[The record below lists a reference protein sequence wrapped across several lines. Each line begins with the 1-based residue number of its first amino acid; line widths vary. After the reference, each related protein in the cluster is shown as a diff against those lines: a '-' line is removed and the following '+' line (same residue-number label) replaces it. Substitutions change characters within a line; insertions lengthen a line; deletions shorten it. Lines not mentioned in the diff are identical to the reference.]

1 MSEEAE
7 YPYSGIAC
15 DNTGVIT
22 SYGIGAEKL
31 FGWTADEVVGKQSV
45 TIFHEPQ
52 AIATL
57 VPRLL
62 KTAAETGKFEE
73 EVTLVRKDGSKFLGL
88 LTVRPI
94 KKGGDIVGFMGLTR
108 PIRETAQS
116 PSASEASQGRHNIWI
131 RELRAPFLL
140 LPAIFVPVGL
150 FMAWS
155 QGSFNPFYAV
165 LTLAGALSLHAS
177 VNVLNDY
184 FDFTSGIDLVT
195 TPTPFSGG
203 STILPS
209 KLLTPRS
216 VLSGGLLFLS
226 IGTAVGAYFLVR
238 FAFDPII
245 LAISGIAVVSVLA
258 YSSFLSK
265 WGIGELVTGLNFG
278 PLLLLGTYYVQT
290 RTLSLQPLIVGT
302 VLGILT
308 AGILYINEFPDA
320 DADGSRGRR
329 DLIVRWGKQAAA
341 ARFKAMLAG
350 AYVILVFGV
359 VFGIVTPLALL
370 GLLTIPK
377 ARSAARI
384 LDNTKGEA
392 PALIPGMA
400 SMVMATLLT
409 GVLLASAY
417 LAHGLIGFI

>member
-1 MSEEAE
+1 MGNHFWAPPQPLLKGFNFHDSSGSRMSEEAGHA
-7 YPYSGIAC
+7 YSGIAC

-22 SYGIGAEKL
+22 SYGIGAKKL
-31 FGWTADEVVGKQSV
+31 FGWTADEVVGKKSV

-94 KKGGDIVGFMGLTR
+94 KKGEEIVGYMGLTR
-108 PIRETAQS
+108 PIKEIARS
-116 PSASEASQGRHNIWI
+116 PVKVSRGRHNIWV

-150 FMAWS
+150 LMAWS
-155 QGSFNPFYAV
+155 QGSFNPLYAV
-165 LTLAGALSLHAS
+165 LTMAGAVSLHAS

-184 FDFTSGIDLVT
+184 FDFTSGIDLAT

-209 KLLTPRS
+209 NLLTPKG
-216 VLSGGLLFLS
+216 VLSEGLLFLS
-226 IGTAVGAYFLVR
+226 IGTAVGAYFVVQ
-238 FAFDPII
+238 FAFDPVV
-245 LAISGIAVVSVLA
+245 LAFTGIAVVTILA

-265 WGIGELVTGLNFG
+265 WGIGELVTGINFG

-290 RTLSLQPLIVGT
+290 RTLAVQPMLVGA

-308 AGILYINEFPDA
+308 AGILYINEFPD
-320 DADGSRGRR
+320 
-329 DLIVRWGKQAAA
+329 V
-341 ARFKAMLAG
+341 
-350 AYVILVFGV
+350 
-359 VFGIVTPLALL
+359 
-370 GLLTIPK
+370 
-377 ARSAARI
+377 
-384 LDNTKGEA
+384 
-392 PALIPGMA
+392 
-400 SMVMATLLT
+400 
-409 GVLLASAY
+409 
-417 LAHGLIGFI
+417 

>member
-7 YPYSGIAC
+7 YSYSGIAC

-22 SYGIGAEKL
+22 SYGIGATKL
-31 FGWTADEVVGKQSV
+31 FGWRADEVIGKQSV

-52 AIATL
+52 ALATL

-62 KTAAETGKFEE
+62 RTAAETGKFEE
-73 EVTLVRKDGSKFLGL
+73 EVTLVRKDGSKFLAM

-94 KKGGDIVGFMGLTR
+94 KKGGDIVGYMGLTR
-108 PIRETAQS
+108 PIREVTQS
-116 PSASEASQGRHNIWI
+116 PVEIAPRQHGVWI

-150 FMAWS
+150 LMAWG
-155 QGSFNPFYAV
+155 QGSFNPLYAV
-165 LTLAGALSLHAS
+165 LTLAGALCLHAS

-184 FDFTSGIDLVT
+184 FDYTSGIDLIT
-195 TPTPFSGG
+195 APTPFSGG

-209 KLLTPRS
+209 KLLTPKS
-216 VLSGGLLFLS
+216 VLTGGLLFLS
-226 IGTAVGAYFLVR
+226 VGTAVGAYFVVR
-238 FAFDPII
+238 FAFDPVV
-245 LAISGIAVVSVLA
+245 LAITGIAVASILA

-278 PLLLLGTYYVQT
+278 PLLVLGTYYVQT
-290 RTLSLQPLIVGT
+290 RALAVQPLVVGG

-308 AGILYINEFPDA
+308 AGILYINEFPDV

-329 DLIVRWGKQAAA
+329 DLVVRWGKQAAA
-341 ARFKAMLAG
+341 SRFKVLLAS
-350 AYVILVFGV
+350 AYVVLVLGV
-359 VFGIVTPLALL
+359 ASGLVTPLALL

-384 LDNTKGEA
+384 LDNTKGKTPE
-392 PALIPGMA
+392 LIPGMA
-400 SMVMATLLT
+400 AMVMTTLLT
-409 GVLLASAY
+409 GVLLALAY
-417 LAHGLIGFI
+417 LAQGLIG